1 MILIV
6 IRKLFVYLQKR
17 KTKTIEFQ
25 AIKGLILKTLK
36 SGVEN
41 ILII

>member
-6 IRKLFVYLQKR
+6 IRKLFR
-17 KTKTIEFQ
+17 ETKNSAFQ
-25 AIKGLILKTLK
+25 ATKRLDSKTLK

-41 ILII
+41 ILIV

>member
-6 IRKLFVYLQKR
+6 IRKLFRETKNSVCQVTKR
-17 KTKTIEFQ
+17 
-25 AIKGLILKTLK
+25 LDSKTLK

-41 ILII
+41 ILVV